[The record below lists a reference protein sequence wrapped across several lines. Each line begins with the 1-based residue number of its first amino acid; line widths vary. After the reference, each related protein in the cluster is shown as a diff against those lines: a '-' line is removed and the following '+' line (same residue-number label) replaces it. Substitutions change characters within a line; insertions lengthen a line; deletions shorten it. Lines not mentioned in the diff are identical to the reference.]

1 MKQLKFFKTK
11 FALVG
16 PYIKDE
22 NRNVCFTI
30 ICDNE
35 LAQDIVNKLNGN
47 GKTKFNARKK
57 MDYIL
62 IDNVIVLKTR
72 GWGYLTGTL
81 KLTSQQ
87 AKKEQDNLMN
97 YVVKMLRK

>member
-1 MKQLKFFKTK
+1 MPLKFFKTK
-11 FALVG
+11 FAVVG

-30 ICDNE
+30 TCDDE
-35 LAQDIVNKLNGN
+35 LAQNIVNKLNGDS
-47 GKTKFNARKK
+47 KTKFNVRKK

-72 GWGYLTGTL
+72 GWGYLIGTL
-81 KLTSQQ
+81 KLTPQQ
-87 AKKEQDNLMN
+87 AKQEQENLMD
-97 YVVKMLRK
+97 YVVQMLRE